1 MIGLALKPWNVYDS
15 RKKDVPTIE
24 GETKI
29 PLLVVICGSISFL
42 I

>member
-1 MIGLALKPWNVYDS
+1 MFTIVE
-15 RKKDVPTIE
+15 KKDVPTNE

-29 PLLVVICGSISFL
+29 PFFVIIYGSIDFL